1 MSSPWPRRNDGQSHR
16 RHAHHQQPDC
26 LDSVDSCSTVSSYSS
41 SSHFQQ
47 SFSSSSAASRRFRFH
62 SKTLSQSQAQSQ
74 NVSQS
79 ARFDTS
85 PTEQEGTYDERPQF
99 TSRGTYNPE
108 KGKQKLRG
116 ARHST
121 VKHTREGEGP
131 AGDPPDIPQH
141 LVLYGNNEF
150 MV

>member
-1 MSSPWPRRNDGQSHR
+1 MTSLWPRRNDGQSPR
-16 RHAHHQQPDC
+16 RHAPPLQPDC
-26 LDSVDSCSTVSSYSS
+26 LDSVDSSSTVSSYSS

-62 SKTLSQSQAQSQ
+62 SKTLSQPQAQ
-74 NVSQS
+74 NLSQS
-79 ARFDTS
+79 ARSDAS
-85 PTEQEGTYDERPQF
+85 PTEQEGTCDERPQF

-108 KGKQKLRG
+108 KGKQKLKG
-116 ARHST
+116 ARHSMA
-121 VKHTREGEGP
+121 KHMREGEGP
-131 AGDPPDIPQH
+131 AGDPPDIPPH